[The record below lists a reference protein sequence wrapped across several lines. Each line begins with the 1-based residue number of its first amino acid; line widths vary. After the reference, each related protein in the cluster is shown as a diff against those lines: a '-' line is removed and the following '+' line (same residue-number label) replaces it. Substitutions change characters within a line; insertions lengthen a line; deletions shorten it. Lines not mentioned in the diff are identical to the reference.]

1 MGVTVAKLLVLPLL
15 GLLAPMSGP
24 QLPSAVWTGAGISG
38 HECPMARAKRSG
50 PIASPSVNGDGES
63 RFYGSGQR
71 AAHLLP

>member
-24 QLPSAVWTGAGISG
+24 QPPSAVWTGAWISG
-38 HECPMARAKRSG
+38 DECPMARAKRSRT
-50 PIASPSVNGDGES
+50 IARPSLGGDGES

-71 AAHLLP
+71 AAQLLP